1 MRRKKRE
8 NKKRLYMVLILLLL
22 LVLLTATGTISW
34 LTKVSSITN
43 TFTVGSFEKPKT
55 SPTDPSQ
62 TITID
67 GNIYEPSWDANA
79 EHRLI
84 PAATFVKDPYVGIG
98 AGSEDAVVYVYVEN
112 SFTNKVYFSINA
124 GWEAVSGSTTAGYK
138 AGTYTSGLFKYTA
151 GLTAEDNADV
161 WTATPLFSEISTDD
175 SSEISDFTETADG
188 KTEIKVSSF
197 LHQAEDSNGTAISTD
212 TIEAAVKSTF
222 GI

>member
-22 LVLLTATGTISW
+22 LALLTAAGTISW

-43 TFTVGSFEKPKT
+43 TFTVGAFEKPKT
-55 SPTDPSQ
+55 SPTDP
-62 TITID
+62 TKPITID
-67 GNIYEPSWDANA
+67 GNIYEPSWNSEE
-79 EHRLI
+79 EHRLV
-84 PAATFVKDPYVGIG
+84 PSVTFAKDPYVGIG

-112 SFTNKVYFSINA
+112 SFTNKVYFSINSD
-124 GWEAVSGSTTAGYK
+124 WEAVPGETTAGYK
-138 AGTYTSGLFKYTA
+138 DGTYTSGLFKYTA
-151 GLTAEDNADV
+151 GLTAADDEDV
-161 WTATPLFSEISTDD
+161 WTSTPLFSEISTDD

-197 LHQAEDSNGTAISTD
+197 LHQAKDSDGTAIPAA
-212 TIEAAVKSTF
+212 TIEEAAKTTF